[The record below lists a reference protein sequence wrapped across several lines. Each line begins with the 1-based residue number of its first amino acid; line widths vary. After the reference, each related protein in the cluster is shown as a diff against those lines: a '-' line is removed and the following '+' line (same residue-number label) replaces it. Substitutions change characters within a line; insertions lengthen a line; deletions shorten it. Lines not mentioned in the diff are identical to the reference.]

1 MRKFSSYGPLDTDLH
16 YYAPRQALIARAT
29 DLLLG
34 DDPNKGGHYITVWAP
49 RQSGKTWIMQ
59 QAAQQIQPRGDF
71 DVLITTM
78 QFAQSVTTIA
88 EALKVFVDSLR
99 IRLDRDFPSITQI
112 SELRTLFTARYF
124 EKPLILILDEFDAL
138 RGDLIN
144 HFANEFRGI
153 YMERQTQSD
162 RSTGAKDYLLHGLAL
177 IGVRAVLGIE
187 NVSGS
192 PFNIQRSLPIPNLTY
207 PEVNEL
213 FHWYTAEQ
221 GQPIEQAVIDRLA
234 VETNGQ
240 PGLVGWFGELLT
252 ETYNQQPM
260 LPLTVRAFDEV
271 WLWAT
276 SGLPSNNIQNLISKA
291 NQPLYRDLVL
301 RLYKT
306 DQPMLFSYDDG
317 LLNFLYLN
325 GVIDVARSED
335 KLLVKFANPFVQ
347 KRLFNY
353 FAREIFPEIGP
364 LHEPFDDLTDTI
376 TETTLTVKRLI
387 RRYETYLQQVGD
399 RLFRDAPRR
408 SSDLRIYEA
417 VYHFNL
423 YRYLTDF
430 LESYDARVTP
440 EFPTS
445 NGKVD
450 LLIQHAGQHYALE
463 LKSFTSRR
471 DYHKALDQAAHYA
484 YQLGLGE
491 ITLVLFIEGVD
502 DPHRQTFEA
511 LYTDPVTGVVVVPLF
526 VATGV

>member
-260 LPLTVRAFDEV
+260 LPLTVPLTKSGYGRPAACP
-271 WLWAT
+271 AT
-276 SGLPSNNIQNLISKA
+276 I
-291 NQPLYRDLVL
+291 
-301 RLYKT
+301 YK
-306 DQPMLFSYDDG
+306 
-317 LLNFLYLN
+317 
-325 GVIDVARSED
+325 I
-335 KLLVKFANPFVQ
+335 
-347 KRLFNY
+347 
-353 FAREIFPEIGP
+353 
-364 LHEPFDDLTDTI
+364 
-376 TETTLTVKRLI
+376 
-387 RRYETYLQQVGD
+387 
-399 RLFRDAPRR
+399 
-408 SSDLRIYEA
+408 
-417 VYHFNL
+417 
-423 YRYLTDF
+423 
-430 LESYDARVTP
+430 
-440 EFPTS
+440 
-445 NGKVD
+445 
-450 LLIQHAGQHYALE
+450 
-463 LKSFTSRR
+463 
-471 DYHKALDQAAHYA
+471 
-484 YQLGLGE
+484 
-491 ITLVLFIEGVD
+491 
-502 DPHRQTFEA
+502 
-511 LYTDPVTGVVVVPLF
+511 
-526 VATGV
+526 